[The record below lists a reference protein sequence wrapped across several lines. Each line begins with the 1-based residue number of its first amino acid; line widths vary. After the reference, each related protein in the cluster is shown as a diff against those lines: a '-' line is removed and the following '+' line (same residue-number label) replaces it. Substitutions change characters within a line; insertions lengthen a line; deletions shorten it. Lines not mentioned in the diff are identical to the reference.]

1 MKTIQDVIEEQSLQL
16 ICVNPNDTVDVAA
29 QKMADHRLGAVIVMD
44 ALRLVGIV
52 SERDL
57 TRKIVLAKKSSD
69 AIMIKEIMVT
79 NLSIIAPNATVEEAL
94 NVMNEKGI
102 RHLPVVTKESVLACV
117 SILDVTRTL
126 VNVQSNLLQHFEK
139 YISET
144 WPL

>member
-1 MKTIQDVIEEQSLQL
+1 MKTIQDVIDEQSIQL
-16 ICVNPNDTVDVAA
+16 ICVHPKDTADVAA
-29 QKMADHRLGAVIVMD
+29 QKMADNRLGAVVVMD

-57 TRKIVLAKKSSD
+57 TRKIVLAKKSPD
-69 AIMIKEIMVT
+69 QTIIQDIMAT
-79 NLSIIAPNATVEEAL
+79 NLSVIAPSATVEEAL
-94 NVMNEKGI
+94 RVMNDKGI

-126 VNVQSNLLQHFEK
+126 VNVQSNLLQTFEK
-139 YISET
+139 YVSET